1 MAKTNTKTETFSV
14 RLDPQTRYLAEL
26 AARSQGRSLANFIQ
40 MAVEDALES
49 AVIDTYAN
57 RGHTVKVRSR
67 EFVEKV
73 WDVSEPERLVRL
85 ALAYPQLL
93 SFEEQVLYKKLR
105 GKYELADRQGTLQLD
120 SFDWYSIERE
130 WVEFKRNVQSPPTD
144 SV

>member
-1 MAKTNTKTETFSV
+1 MARINTKTETFSV

-57 RGHTVKVRSR
+57 RDHTVKVRSR

-85 ALAYPQLL
+85 ALAYPELL

-105 GKYELADRQGTLQLD
+105 DTFERAGSSSPLQLN
-120 SFDWYSIERE
+120 SFDWGRIEGE
-130 WVEFKRNVQSPPTD
+130 WTEFKRNVQSPPTD